1 MQNETV
7 KLKKISM
14 SSRRTIYSNK
24 LKRANGLKES
34 INKFKL
40 NQEQFISAN
49 TCVKKTEN
57 CDDI

>member
-7 KLKKISM
+7 QLRKIAI

-24 LKRANGLKES
+24 LKRANGLKVS

-49 TCVKKTEN
+49 TYVKTEN